1 MLAHQKNI
9 FTKNNDKTLQEEQIN
24 YSIFIFQMKIKGVHI
39 IQQWPMKLL
48 TLRKADWIT
57 NKTVE
62 QGFAKKFMK

>member
-9 FTKNNDKTLQEEQIN
+9 FTKNNDKTLQEEQVK

-48 TLRKADWIT
+48 TLRKADWRT

-62 QGFAKKFMK
+62 TEVC